1 MTISKLTETYRQ
13 VLLNEYS
20 EGFTRKIIALLR
32 PTAPRNMSD
41 QELRAMI
48 NRFDQ
53 LKTGRDSKQRI
64 KQIVS
69 NAMAD
74 EDMQTFRSTD
84 PKQIKRLEKLA
95 LDPLDIQLYDY
106 PQLEVI
112 IHNFGEVT
120 NTPKQ
125 KAPKQNDIP
134 ETGAELIYSNPNNGI
149 DIYYGATHNACKV
162 FSRDYLPST
171 NQFKNGKFTWCIGQN
186 DSPYHFWQYRFGI
199 MGDAPESTYFVVDK
213 TLSGNDESSVLVV
226 MALEN
231 GKFVPTTRSN
241 LTKSAMSFDDVV
253 KKYQPK
259 LKGLEKYFVFH
270 PLTDE
275 EEKHYIVSNTDP
287 KRFAGLSFANKVFYI
302 SAGKQI
308 LAKDWPLLDANL
320 QHGYISV
327 RAPNVADW
335 VGGAAFDKNLNARV
349 IKKRLIKLL
358 APFAD
363 DFDQRLEAEK
373 SKKESV
379 LIANDLIEKGID
391 IEQDLSWQ
399 QPFWDVLDKYFKETK
414 KNQDVRLWKSLVDSV
429 LLDSGHAA
437 APNE

>member
-32 PTAPRNMSD
+32 PTAPRNLSD

-69 NAMAD
+69 DAMAD

-95 LDPLDIQLYDY
+95 LDPLDIQWYNY

-112 IHNFGEVT
+112 IHSFREVT

-125 KAPKQNDIP
+125 EAPKQDDLP
-134 ETGAELIYSNPNNGI
+134 ETGAKLIYSNPNNGI
-149 DIYYGATHNACKV
+149 DIYYGANHKACEV
-162 FSRDYLPST
+162 FSREYLPST
-171 NQFKNGKFTWCIGQN
+171 KQFKNGTFTWCIGQK
-186 DSPYHFWQYRFGI
+186 DSPFHFWQYRFGI
-199 MGDAPESTYFVVDK
+199 VGDAPESTYFVVDK
-213 TLSGNDESSVLVV
+213 TLPGKNESSVLVV

-231 GKFVPTTRSN
+231 GQFVPTTRNNS
-241 LTKSAMSFDDVV
+241 TKSAMSFDDVV
-253 KKYQPK
+253 KKFQPK
-259 LKGLEKYFVFH
+259 LKGLQKYFVFH

-275 EEKHYIVSNTDP
+275 EEKHFVVSNTDP
-287 KRFAGLSFANKVFYI
+287 RRFAGLSANNKMFYI
-302 SAGKQI
+302 STGKQI

-327 RAPNVADW
+327 RAPNAADW
-335 VGGAAFDKNLNARV
+335 AGGAATDEYKHRRIV
-349 IKKRLIKLL
+349 KKRLITLL

-363 DFDQRLEAEK
+363 DFNQRLKAEK
-373 SKKESV
+373 SINESGLMGV
-379 LIANDLIEKGID
+379 ELMNKGID

-399 QPFWDVLDKYFKETK
+399 QPLWDALDGYFKQTK
-414 KNQDVRLWKSLVDSV
+414 KNQDIKLWKSLVDSAMN
-429 LLDSGHAA
+429 DSGHAA